1 MRFVRWLALKMSA
14 IPASVGMMDDGK
26 ALQHPRSG
34 EAARP
39 PAAIRL
45 NSVAERK
52 FRRGEVRISQP
63 FLKELSGKP

>member
-1 MRFVRWLALKMSA
+1 MGNR
-14 IPASVGMMDDGK
+14 K
-26 ALQHPRSG
+26 ADQQARSG

-52 FRRGEVRISQP
+52 FRRGEVRITQP